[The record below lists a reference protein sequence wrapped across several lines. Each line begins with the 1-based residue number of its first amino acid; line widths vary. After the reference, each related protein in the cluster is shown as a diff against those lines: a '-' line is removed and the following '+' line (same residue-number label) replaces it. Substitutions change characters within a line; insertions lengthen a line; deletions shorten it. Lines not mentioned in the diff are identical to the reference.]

1 MAKSIYCAKCHQKIL
16 DPHDLMVVAEL
27 GLVLRPYHTSC
38 YGEMEKTLAHQ
49 LFTGSRPV
57 NHRPG
62 NLAALLGILLGLVA
76 ALSLRRASPGA
87 AIALALL
94 GFWPVALRVFSY
106 VLFERPLLC
115 EHRQA

>member
-1 MAKSIYCAKCHQKIL
+1 MAKSIHCAKCHQKIL

-49 LFTGSRPV
+49 WFTGSRPV

-62 NLAALLGILLGLVA
+62 NLAALLGMLLGLMA
-76 ALSLRRASPGA
+76 MLLLRRASPGT
-87 AIALALL
+87 AIALL

-115 EHRQA
+115 EHRPA